1 MKKYKLYL
9 GLLAVTMMNGCSTVP
24 PHTQTGEVRD
34 INIESTVSPE
44 KIHVRAGDEIR
55 WINHRKGTVTLQL
68 QDTRQE
74 RISCNKGFSK
84 DGSVVIPASQT
95 ASICFNKAG
104 EVKYSVRM
112 ESLLPGGEEPA
123 KGQIV
128 VE

>member
-1 MKKYKLYL
+1 MKEYKVYL
-9 GLLAVTMMNGCSTVP
+9 GLLALMAMNSCSTVP

-44 KIHVRAGDEIR
+44 KIFVRAGDEIR
-55 WINHRKGTVTLQL
+55 WINHRKGTVTLTL
-68 QDTRQE
+68 QDTKQE
-74 RISCNKGFSK
+74 RISCNKGFSNE
-84 DGSVVIPASQT
+84 GSTVIPASQT